1 MSKSFS
7 RDVVRSFCL
16 EEVRPN
22 AISWDRD
29 EQFPSS
35 IFGLLGKAGFFGC
48 LVPLEYGG
56 SAWTYTDYCFLIEEL
71 ATADPSLALLV
82 AAHNSLC
89 TNHILLCGS
98 EPQKAAYLP
107 RLASGEW
114 LGSWSLSEAEAGS
127 DAAAVETKATRT
139 DTGWT
144 LHGEKR
150 FTTNARTSHVNVV
163 LANVDGTRKGITSFI
178 VTADNPGRVLG
189 ERIHTMGMRASQTY
203 TVCLE
208 DCHVSSDALLGAEA
222 HGLADALTVLD
233 GGRLSIAALSLGV
246 ARGAYEDALAY
257 AKVRKQFGKR
267 LIELPAV
274 RGLLVDMNIAIESGR
289 ALLEKA
295 ISQCERGEDFATAA
309 ALAKLVTSEAAV
321 RVADLSLQVHGGN
334 GYVAG
339 GRPEKFYRDAKLC
352 TIGEGTSE
360 ILRLVIGRTLD
371 RQ

>member
-1 MSKSFS
+1 LSKSFEK
-7 RDVVRSFCL
+7 DVVRSFCRD
-16 EEVRPN
+16 EVRPN
-22 AISWDRD
+22 ALSWDRD
-29 EQFPSS
+29 EEFSPS
-35 IFGLLGKAGFFGC
+35 IFRAFGEAGFFGC
-48 LVPLEYGG
+48 LVPLGYGG
-56 SAWTYTDYCFLIEEL
+56 SGWTYTEYCFLIEEL

-89 TNHILLCGS
+89 TNHIFLCGS

-107 RLASGEW
+107 HLASGEW

-127 DAAAVETKATRT
+127 DAAAVETSATRT
-139 DTGWT
+139 ETGWA
-144 LHGEKR
+144 LVGEKR

-163 LANVDGTRKGITSFI
+163 LANVDGTRKGITAFI
-178 VTADNPGRVLG
+178 VTADNAGRVVG
-189 ERIHTMGMRASQTY
+189 ERIHTMGMRASETY
-203 TVCLE
+203 TVSLK
-208 DCHVSSDALLGAEA
+208 DCQVSRSALLGAEG

-257 AKVRKQFGKR
+257 ARVRKQFNKR

-274 RGLLVDMNIAIESGR
+274 RELLVDMSIAIESGR

-295 ISQCERGEDFATAA
+295 ISHCERGEDFATAA

-321 RVADLSLQVHGGN
+321 RVADLSLQIHGGN

-360 ILRLVIGRTLD
+360 VLRLILSRELD
-371 RQ
+371 K